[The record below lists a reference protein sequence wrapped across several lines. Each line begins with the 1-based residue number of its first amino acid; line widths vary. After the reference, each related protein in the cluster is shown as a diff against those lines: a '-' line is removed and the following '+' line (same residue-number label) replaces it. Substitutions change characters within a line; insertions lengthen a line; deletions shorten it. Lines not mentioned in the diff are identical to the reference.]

1 MKALTFHGKEKIKYE
16 TVPEPKIVAPTDVIV
31 QILLAGICGSDLH
44 PYHEREKGLDHG
56 TIMGHEFVGEIVEIG
71 KEVNSFKKGTRVF
84 SPFTTNCG
92 KCFYCQKGLTCR
104 CPDGQ
109 LFGWVEKGVGL
120 HGGQAEFVRV
130 PLADSTLLPIPE
142 NVTPEEAL
150 LLGDVCATGFFCADK
165 AEVTPN
171 GVYAVLGCGPVG
183 LMAVLAARD
192 AGAEP
197 IFAIDAISERLQL
210 SRKFGAIAINYKSE
224 DAIAILREATDGRG
238 ADAVL
243 EVVGTAAAAKAAF
256 DLVRPGG
263 IISTVGVH
271 TEAHMAF
278 SPGQAYDKN
287 LTYKNGRCPARYYMD
302 KLIPMVQEKRYDICS
317 IISHRLPLREGV
329 KGYQVFDQKLEGS
342 IKVLLKS

>member
-224 DAIAILREATDGRG
+224 DAIAI
-238 ADAVL
+238 
-243 EVVGTAAAAKAAF
+243 
-256 DLVRPGG
+256 
-263 IISTVGVH
+263 
-271 TEAHMAF
+271 
-278 SPGQAYDKN
+278 
-287 LTYKNGRCPARYYMD
+287 
-302 KLIPMVQEKRYDICS
+302 
-317 IISHRLPLREGV
+317 
-329 KGYQVFDQKLEGS
+329 
-342 IKVLLKS
+342 